1 MLLSD
6 GANRNETTSVTIFGR
21 QYPVLSRESSDYTR
35 RVADLVDRR
44 MTEIASQQKLAE
56 PTKIAIIA
64 ALDIAD
70 RLLKYRTGREE
81 AGRQAEQVA
90 ARLTML
96 LDDEHGG
103 ARDGSDTA

>member
-6 GANRNETTSVTIFGR
+6 GRNLGETTSVTIFGR
-21 QYPVLSRESSDYTR
+21 RYPVQSQESSDYTH
-35 RVADLVDRR
+35 RVAGLVDRR
-44 MTEIASQQKLAE
+44 MREIASQQKLAE

-70 RLLKYRTGREE
+70 RLLKYRTGREA

-90 ARLTML
+90 ARLNML

-103 ARDGSDTA
+103 TPEGYDSA

>member
-6 GANRNETTSVTIFGR
+6 DRNRDETTSVTIFGR
-21 QYPVLSRESSDYTR
+21 QYPVQSRETSDHTH

-70 RLLKYRTGREE
+70 RLLTYRTGREE
-81 AGRQAEQVA
+81 AGRQAERVA
-90 ARLTML
+90 ARLTVL

-103 ARDGSDTA
+103 TRDGTGSA